1 LRKSIFMT
9 YKELNFLVRNIQ
21 ASVGDQETKI
31 QKKLFKIFEKIKP
44 ILEDYNEKVNEL
56 RLDNASA
63 DSEGMLLVDEKGG
76 YKFSKEG
83 VKLLTKQ
90 ISDLDNSE
98 FHFEKIN
105 VVNPQGLEEFIFLK
119 DWVTGVP
126 FEADEEL

>member
-1 LRKSIFMT
+1 MT
-9 YKELNFLVRNIQ
+9 YKELNLLVRNIQ
-21 ASVGDQETKI
+21 ASVGNQETKI
-31 QKKLFKIFEKIKP
+31 QKKLFKIFEKVKP
-44 ILEDYNEKVNEL
+44 TLEDYNEKVNEL
-56 RLDNASA
+56 RLDNAS
-63 DSEGMLLVDEKGG
+63 VDEKGILLMDDKGG

-90 ISDLDNSE
+90 VSDLDNSE
-98 FHFEKIN
+98 FPFEKIN

>member
-1 LRKSIFMT
+1 MT
-9 YKELNFLVRNIQ
+9 YKELNLLVRNIQ
-21 ASVGDQETKI
+21 ASVGNQETKI
-31 QKKLFKIFEKIKP
+31 QKKLFKIFEKVKP
-44 ILEDYNEKVNEL
+44 TLEDYNEKVNEL
-56 RLDNASA
+56 RLDNASV
-63 DSEGMLLVDEKGG
+63 DEKGILLMDEKGG

-98 FHFEKIN
+98 FPFEKIN

>member
-1 LRKSIFMT
+1 MT

-21 ASVGDQETKI
+21 ASVGEQETKI

-44 ILEDYNEKVNEL
+44 ILEEYNEKVNEL

-63 DSEGMLLVDEKGG
+63 DSEGMLLMDEKGG

>member
-1 LRKSIFMT
+1 MT

-21 ASVGDQETKI
+21 ASVGEQETKI

-105 VVNPQGLEEFIFLK
+105 VVNPQGLDQFIFLK
-119 DWVTGVP
+119 DWVTGVA

>member
-1 LRKSIFMT
+1 MT

-21 ASVGDQETKI
+21 ASVGNQETKI
-31 QKKLFKIFEKIKP
+31 QKKLFKIFEKVKP
-44 ILEDYNEKVNEL
+44 TLEDYNEKVNEL
-56 RLDNASA
+56 RLDNASS
-63 DSEGMLLVDEKGG
+63 DEKGILLVDEKGG

-98 FHFEKIN
+98 FPFEKIN

>member
-1 LRKSIFMT
+1 MT

-44 ILEDYNEKVNEL
+44 ILEEYNEKVNEL

-83 VKLLTKQ
+83 VKVLTKQ

>member
-1 LRKSIFMT
+1 MT
-9 YKELNFLVRNIQ
+9 YKELNLLVRNIQ
-21 ASVGDQETKI
+21 ASVGNQETKI
-31 QKKLFKIFEKIKP
+31 QKKLFKIFEKVKP
-44 ILEDYNEKVNEL
+44 TLEDYNEKVNEL
-56 RLDNASA
+56 RLDNASV
-63 DSEGMLLVDEKGG
+63 DEKGILLMDEKGG

-90 ISDLDNSE
+90 VSDLDNSE
-98 FHFEKIN
+98 FPFEKIN

>member
-105 VVNPQGLEEFIFLK
+105 VVNPQGLEEFIFLR

>member
-1 LRKSIFMT
+1 MT

-21 ASVGDQETKI
+21 ASVGEQETKI

-44 ILEDYNEKVNEL
+44 ALEEYNEKVNEL

-83 VKLLTKQ
+83 VKVLTKQ

>member
-1 LRKSIFMT
+1 MT

-44 ILEDYNEKVNEL
+44 TLEEYNEKVNEL

-105 VVNPQGLEEFIFLK
+105 VVNPQGLEEFIFLR

>member
-1 LRKSIFMT
+1 MT

-44 ILEDYNEKVNEL
+44 ALEEYNEKVNEL

>member
-1 LRKSIFMT
+1 MT
-9 YKELNFLVRNIQ
+9 YKELNLLVRNIQ
-21 ASVGDQETKI
+21 ASVGDKETKI
-31 QKKLFKIFEKIKP
+31 QKKLFKIFEKVKSS
-44 ILEDYNEKVNEL
+44 LEDYNEKVNEL
-56 RLDNASA
+56 RLDNASV
-63 DSEGMLLVDEKGG
+63 DEKGILLTDEKGG

-90 ISDLDNSE
+90 VADLDNSE
-98 FHFEKIN
+98 FPFEKIN